1 MNNKARL
8 LIVDDEPKN
17 IHLLSNVFADD
28 YHISVAISGEQ
39 ALGLLDKPNDIELI
53 LLDVMMPQ
61 MDGHAVFAKL
71 RENPATAHIPVVF
84 VTARTDTD
92 SEILGLKA
100 GAVDYIHKPIHVG
113 IARIRV
119 QQQLELARQRTH
131 LQQLL
136 RERTLEQKR
145 LNNIIEGTRSG
156 TWEWEV
162 ASDRLFINHHF
173 ALMLGYGPQDLA
185 FFTMAHWK
193 SMLHPDDVALCTQTL
208 ADHLRDATQPHS
220 MTVRV
225 RHKEGH
231 WVWVQSRGSR
241 MMDDTSQAVRVFGTQ
256 TDITALVQARLA
268 DEANRA
274 KTEFL
279 SRMSHELRTPLNAIL
294 GFGQLMSMGGELST
308 VQADHLTEITNAGRH
323 LLGLVNEVLDL
334 SQIEAGRMRVHMQG
348 VTLRPLVLKSTHL
361 LEPLAKAGKV
371 SLLID
376 ITPDLVVHADPK
388 RLEQVLVN
396 LVSNAIKYNHEDGW
410 VKVMARRDPNDQ
422 VRISVVDNGRGITTA
437 DQALIFKAFERGSA
451 ENTGVQGSGLGL
463 SLTKKFLELMQ
474 GEIGFE
480 STPKQGSTF
489 WFTLGHGPSA
499 SAKHER

>member
-1 MNNKARL
+1 MNSKARI
-8 LIVDDEPKN
+8 LIVDDEPNN
-17 IHLLSNVFADD
+17 ISLMSNVFADD

-39 ALGLLDKPNDIELI
+39 ALNLLHKPNDIELI

-61 MDGHAVFAKL
+61 MDGFEVFTRL
-71 RENPATAHIPVVF
+71 RENPATEHIPVVF
-84 VTARTDTD
+84 VTARTDND

-100 GAVDYIHKPIHVG
+100 GAVDYIHKPIQVG

-119 QQQLELARQRTH
+119 QQQLELSRQRIQ

-193 SMLHPDDVALCTQTL
+193 SMVHEDDLPQCNQTL
-208 ADHLRDATQPHS
+208 NDHVRDATQPHS

-241 MMDDTSQAVRVFGTQ
+241 MVDDASQAVRVFGTQ
-256 TDITALVQARLA
+256 TDISALVQARLA
-268 DEANRA
+268 DAANRA

-279 SRMSHELRTPLNAIL
+279 SRMSHEFRTPLNAIL
-294 GFGQLMSMGGELST
+294 GFGQLLSMGGDLSP
-308 VQADHLTEITNAGRH
+308 VQADHLGEISNAGRH

-334 SQIEAGRMRVHMQG
+334 SQIEAGRMQMHMQG
-348 VTLRPLVLKSTHL
+348 VLLRPLVLKSTHL

-376 ITPDLVVHADPK
+376 ITPDLLVHADPK

-396 LVSNAIKYNHEDGW
+396 LVSNAIKYNREDGW
-410 VKVMARRDPNDQ
+410 VRVTARREPNGR
-422 VRISVVDNGRGITTA
+422 VRISVVDNGRGISTA
-437 DQALIFKAFERGSA
+437 DQGLIFKAFERGSA
-451 ENTGVQGSGLGL
+451 ENTSVQGHGLGL
-463 SLTKKFLELMQ
+463 SLTKKFVELMQ
-474 GEIGFE
+474 GQIGFE
-480 STPKQGSTF
+480 SVAHQGSTF
-489 WFTLGHGPSA
+489 WLTLDNGTLSQQSRA
-499 SAKHER
+499 A

>member
-1 MNNKARL
+1 
-8 LIVDDEPKN
+8 
-17 IHLLSNVFADD
+17 
-28 YHISVAISGEQ
+28 
-39 ALGLLDKPNDIELI
+39 
-53 LLDVMMPQ
+53 
-61 MDGHAVFAKL
+61 
-71 RENPATAHIPVVF
+71 
-84 VTARTDTD
+84 
-92 SEILGLKA
+92 
-100 GAVDYIHKPIHVG
+100 
-113 IARIRV
+113 
-119 QQQLELARQRTH
+119 
-131 LQQLL
+131 
-136 RERTLEQKR
+136 
-145 LNNIIEGTRSG
+145 
-156 TWEWEV
+156 
-162 ASDRLFINHHF
+162 
-173 ALMLGYGPQDLA
+173 
-185 FFTMAHWK
+185 
-193 SMLHPDDVALCTQTL
+193 MLHPDDVALCTQTL

-410 VKVMARRDPNDQ
+410 VKVMARRDPDDQ
-422 VRISVVDNGRGITTA
+422 VRISVMDNGRGITTA

-451 ENTGVQGSGLGL
+451 ESTGVQGSGLGL

-480 STPKQGSTF
+480 SVPNQGSTF

>member
-1 MNNKARL
+1 MNDKARI
-8 LIVDDEPKN
+8 LIVDDEPNN
-17 IHLLSNVFADD
+17 ISLMSNVFAED

-39 ALGLLDKPNDIELI
+39 ALNLLAKTNDIELI
-53 LLDVMMPQ
+53 LLDVMMPH
-61 MDGHAVFAKL
+61 MDGFEVFTRL
-71 RENPATAHIPVVF
+71 RQNPATAHIPVVF
-84 VTARTDTD
+84 VTARTDND

-100 GAVDYIHKPIHVG
+100 GAVDYIHKPIQVG

-119 QQQLELARQRTH
+119 RQQLELSRQRLQ

-193 SMLHPDDVALCTQTL
+193 SMVHDEDLAQCNQTL
-208 ADHLRDATQPHS
+208 NEHLRDASQPHS

-225 RHKEGH
+225 RHKDGH

-241 MMDDTSQAVRVFGTQ
+241 MVDDASQALRVFGTQ

-268 DEANRA
+268 DAANKA

-279 SRMSHELRTPLNAIL
+279 SRMSHEFRTPLNAIL
-294 GFGQLMSMGGELST
+294 GFGQLLSMGGELSAAQT
-308 VQADHLTEITNAGRH
+308 DHLNEIHHAGRH

-334 SQIEAGRMRVHMQG
+334 SQIEAGRMRVNLQG
-348 VTLRPLVLKSTHL
+348 VNLRPHVLKSTHL

-396 LVSNAIKYNHEDGW
+396 LLSNAIKYNHEDGW
-410 VKVMARRDPNDQ
+410 VKVMARREPSGQ
-422 VRISVVDNGRGITTA
+422 VRISVVDNGRGISLV
-437 DQALIFKAFERGSA
+437 DQRVLFKAFERGSA
-451 ENTGVQGSGLGL
+451 ENSHVPGTGLGL
-463 SLTKKFLELMQ
+463 SLTQKFVELMQ
-474 GEIGFE
+474 GQIGFE
-480 STPKQGSTF
+480 SVAGQGSTF
-489 WFTLGHGPSA
+489 WFTLGQGTLAAQSA
-499 SAKHER
+499 SG

>member
-1 MNNKARL
+1 MNNKARI

-17 IHLLSNVFADD
+17 ISLMSNVFAED

-39 ALGLLDKPNDIELI
+39 ALNLLEKTHDIELI

-61 MDGHAVFAKL
+61 MDGFEVFTRL

-84 VTARTDTD
+84 VTARTDND

-100 GAVDYIHKPIHVG
+100 GAVDYIHKPIQVG

-119 QQQLELARQRTH
+119 QQQLELSRQR
-131 LQQLL
+131 LQLQHVL

-193 SMLHPDDVALCTQTL
+193 SMVHDEDLAQCHQTL
-208 ADHLRDATQPHS
+208 NDLVRDATQAHS

-241 MMDDTSQAVRVFGTQ
+241 MPDDANQAVRVFGTQ
-256 TDITALVQARLA
+256 SDISALVQARMA
-268 DEANRA
+268 DAANRA

-279 SRMSHELRTPLNAIL
+279 SRMSHEFRTPLNAIL
-294 GFGQLMSMGGELST
+294 GFGQLLSMGGELSVAQT
-308 VQADHLTEITNAGRH
+308 DHLNEIRNAGSH
-323 LLGLVNEVLDL
+323 LLSLVDEVLDM
-334 SQIEAGRMRVHMQG
+334 SQIEAGQMRVNMQS
-348 VTLRPLVLKSTHL
+348 VSLRPLVLKSTHL
-361 LEPLAKAGKV
+361 LEPLAQAGKV

-396 LVSNAIKYNHEDGW
+396 LVSNAIKYNREDGW

-422 VRISVVDNGRGITTA
+422 VRISVSDNGRGISPA
-437 DQALIFKAFERGSA
+437 DQALIFKPFERGSA
-451 ENTGVQGSGLGL
+451 ENTGVPGTGLGL
-463 SLTKKFLELMQ
+463 SLTKKFVELMQ
-474 GEIGFE
+474 GEIGFD
-480 STPKQGSTF
+480 SVPQQGSTF
-489 WFTLGHGPSA
+489 WFMLSHGPSG
-499 SAKHER
+499 SAKRER